1 MKLWDVNW
9 SDYATAY
16 DLMATHNPAYQEIR
30 KRALLEFG
38 KHPFREGDRIADIG
52 GGTGNFSIAI
62 AELCPQCEVIHVEP
76 DPTMASAAES
86 KANKMGLSNWSLVRS
101 SAESWIREAPSL
113 AGVITVHSLYT
124 MPNPQHTIQQISHK
138 LLPGGLWFICDLGR
152 KMRILDWAAYLWRA
166 NAKRYGILRTLKMFS
181 RGYPV
186 LTANRAISKMQHCGT
201 FWRHQSEEF
210 STVLLDSGL
219 SIVRQEVAYRG
230 YSDLAVCL
238 RST

>member
-1 MKLWDVNW
+1 MKFWDVNW

-30 KRALLEFG
+30 HRALWEFG
-38 KHPFREGDRIADIG
+38 KHSFREGDRIADIG

-86 KANKMGLSNWSLVRS
+86 KAIQLGLSNWSLNLS
-101 SAESWIREAPSL
+101 SAESWIAEAPSL

-124 MPNPQHTIQQISHK
+124 LPSPQHTIQQISDR

-166 NAKRYGILRTLKMFS
+166 NAKHYGLLRTLKMFS
-181 RGYPV
+181 HGYPV
-186 LTANRAISKMQHCGT
+186 LTANRAISRMQNRGT
-201 FWRHQSEEF
+201 FWRHQPEEF
-210 STVLLDSGL
+210 SAVLLDSGL
-219 SIVRQEVAYRG
+219 SIVQQEVAYRG
-230 YSDLAVCL
+230 YSDLAICS